1 MKIQEFLAVVA
12 LIFVV
17 VLAIMMVDQAEN
29 DNLNV
34 PKHAFL
40 INPKSEKDFSNLK
53 VDKKYLYFGSAPLE
67 AGSLKAESSTLPVPE
82 SSTKPMR
89 YSETNV
95 QVKGI
100 DESDLVKTDG
110 KNLYL
115 STLGKTYSIS
125 AYPPENLKILNELNE
140 TGNLYLYKNKLI
152 LIKYNKLKIYDK
164 NTLKLLKEI
173 DLNGSYVDSRLK
185 DNKLILVVR
194 KNSLVVKPFVWNG
207 IKIDYSRYYIPIYPI
222 NYPITYIVSEI
233 DLDKEKPID
242 SLALVGSYQQTLYV
256 SKNNIYFAYEFEET
270 EDKIVCGFLEEN
282 ENLFRNKID
291 IEKVKRIC
299 ENKDFSS
306 EAKMLELEKIS
317 YNLNAQTNET
327 FIAKLKDALEKYIEK
342 HINELQTT
350 GIAKINYE
358 NGLKLVAQV
367 KVPGKLLNQFSMDE
381 YNGYLRIATSIRDWR
396 YRDYMVNNLYIIKD
410 SEIVGK
416 IENFE
421 KGERIYAVRFLG
433 NKAYVVTYRET
444 DPLFVVDLSDPKN
457 PKIIGKLKIP
467 GYSTYL
473 HPISDDL
480 MIGIGK
486 DSSKVKVSLFD
497 VSDMENPKELD
508 KFVLDEYWSPSL
520 SNHHA
525 FLYDNETKKLIVPAG
540 TKFYIFKVK
549 NNKID
554 LLFVDKFKCNT
565 LRALYFDNYIYDI
578 SRNEIHVVNE
588 TKVIKTLKLSDRCY
602 YYPPYPPIYK
612 AL

>member
-1 MKIQEFLAVVA
+1 
-12 LIFVV
+12 
-17 VLAIMMVDQAEN
+17 
-29 DNLNV
+29 
-34 PKHAFL
+34 
-40 INPKSEKDFSNLK
+40 
-53 VDKKYLYFGSAPLE
+53 
-67 AGSLKAESSTLPVPE
+67 
-82 SSTKPMR
+82 
-89 YSETNV
+89 
-95 QVKGI
+95 
-100 DESDLVKTDG
+100 
-110 KNLYL
+110 
-115 STLGKTYSIS
+115 
-125 AYPPENLKILNELNE
+125 
-140 TGNLYLYKNKLI
+140 
-152 LIKYNKLKIYDK
+152 
-164 NTLKLLKEI
+164 
-173 DLNGSYVDSRLK
+173 
-185 DNKLILVVR
+185 
-194 KNSLVVKPFVWNG
+194 
-207 IKIDYSRYYIPIYPI
+207 
-222 NYPITYIVSEI
+222 
-233 DLDKEKPID
+233 
-242 SLALVGSYQQTLYV
+242 
-256 SKNNIYFAYEFEET
+256 
-270 EDKIVCGFLEEN
+270 
-282 ENLFRNKID
+282 
-291 IEKVKRIC
+291 
-299 ENKDFSS
+299 
-306 EAKMLELEKIS
+306 
-317 YNLNAQTNET
+317 
-327 FIAKLKDALEKYIEK
+327 
-342 HINELQTT
+342 
-350 GIAKINYE
+350 
-358 NGLKLVAQV
+358 
-367 KVPGKLLNQFSMDE
+367 MDE